1 MFEVSDP
8 NTPIPITILSGF
20 LGAGKTSL
28 LNHILH
34 GNHGLRIGV
43 LVNDFGEINIDAE
56 LVAGVSGNSVSLSNG
71 CVCCSIR
78 DDLVESTLQLVQGPN
93 RPEYLILE
101 TSGVADPISVSLTF
115 VESELKSLIDVDS
128 ILTVVDAENIRSLD
142 DEYEELAEDQISMA
156 DIVILNKVD
165 LADKVTLDDLKSW
178 IHAIVPNA
186 RLIETTH
193 GKVPLELILGIG
205 QFEPERVLGKTSSD
219 IHVHAESGHDH
230 HQQDHDGH
238 HEDHGHDHDHTLV
251 FSTWSYSS
259 NKPHSYKA
267 LRQAVESLPSTI
279 YRVKGIVFLNES
291 PDRRGVIQLVGKRTR
306 VSVSESW
313 GDKTPYTRIVMIGTH
328 GGVDV
333 NELSERFKSCQ
344 VSD

>member
-165 LADKVTLDDLKSW
+165 LADQVTLDDLKSW

-186 RLIETTH
+186 RLIETTY

-205 QFEPERVLGKTSSD
+205 QFEPERVLGKISSD
-219 IHVHAESGHDH
+219 IPVHAESGHAH
-230 HQQDHDGH
+230 PQQDHDGH

-333 NELSERFKSCQ
+333 NEISERFKSCQ

>member
-34 GNHGLRIGV
+34 GNHGLRVGV

-165 LADKVTLDDLKSW
+165 LADQVTLDDLKSW

-230 HQQDHDGH
+230 HQQDHGGH
-238 HEDHGHDHDHTLV
+238 HDDHDHDHTLV

>member
-165 LADKVTLDDLKSW
+165 LADQATLDDLKSW

-205 QFEPERVLGKTSSD
+205 QFEPERVLGKTSSN

-238 HEDHGHDHDHTLV
+238 NEDH
-251 FSTWSYSS
+251 
-259 NKPHSYKA
+259 
-267 LRQAVESLPSTI
+267 
-279 YRVKGIVFLNES
+279 
-291 PDRRGVIQLVGKRTR
+291 
-306 VSVSESW
+306 
-313 GDKTPYTRIVMIGTH
+313 
-328 GGVDV
+328 
-333 NELSERFKSCQ
+333 
-344 VSD
+344 

>member
-1 MFEVSDP
+1 MFEVADP

-34 GNHGLRIGV
+34 GNHGLRVGV

-56 LVAGVSGNSVSLSNG
+56 LISGVSGNSVSLSNG

-165 LADKVTLDDLKSW
+165 LADQVTLDDLKSW

-238 HEDHGHDHDHTLV
+238 HDDHDHDHTLV

>member
-1 MFEVSDP
+1 MLEASDQ
-8 NTPIPITILSGF
+8 NAPIPITILSGF

-34 GNHGLRIGV
+34 GDHGLRVGV

-56 LVAGVSGNSVSLSNG
+56 LIAGVSGNSVSLSNG

-101 TSGVADPISVSLTF
+101 TSGVADPVSVSLTF

-128 ILTVVDAENIRSLD
+128 ILTVVDAENIRNLD
-142 DEYEELAEDQISMA
+142 NEYEELAEDQISMA

-165 LADKVTLDDLKSW
+165 LTNQATLDELKSW
-178 IHAIVPNA
+178 VHEIVPNA
-186 RLIETTH
+186 RIIETTH
-193 GKVPLELILGIG
+193 GRVPLELILGIG
-205 QFEPERVLGKTSSD
+205 QFEPERVFRKMSFD

-230 HQQDHDGH
+230 HQH
-238 HEDHGHDHDHTLV
+238 DHGDHKHDHDHTLV

-279 YRVKGIVFLNES
+279 YRAKGIVFLSEF
-291 PDRRGVIQLVGKRTR
+291 PDRRGVIQLVGTRTR

-328 GGVDV
+328 DGVDA
-333 NELSERFKSCQ
+333 NELTERFKSCQ

>member
-101 TSGVADPISVSLTF
+101 TSGVADPVSVSLTF

-165 LADKVTLDDLKSW
+165 LADQVTLDDLKSW

-238 HEDHGHDHDHTLV
+238 HNDHHHDHTLV

-344 VSD
+344 VTD

>member
-34 GNHGLRIGV
+34 GNHGLRVGV

-165 LADKVTLDDLKSW
+165 LADQVTLDDLKSW

-238 HEDHGHDHDHTLV
+238 HDDHDHDHTLV

>member
-34 GNHGLRIGV
+34 GNHGLRVGV

-101 TSGVADPISVSLTF
+101 TSGVADPVSVSLTF

-238 HEDHGHDHDHTLV
+238 HNDHHHDHTLV

>member
-34 GNHGLRIGV
+34 GNHGLRVGV

-306 VSVSESW
+306 VSISESW
-313 GDKTPYTRIVMIGTH
+313 GDKIPYTRIVMIGTH

-344 VSD
+344 VTD

>member
-34 GNHGLRIGV
+34 GNHGLRVGV

-56 LVAGVSGNSVSLSNG
+56 LIAGVSGNSVSLSNG

-165 LADKVTLDDLKSW
+165 LADQVTLDDLKSW

-238 HEDHGHDHDHTLV
+238 HDDHDHDHTLV

>member
-34 GNHGLRIGV
+34 GNHGLRVGV

-165 LADKVTLDDLKSW
+165 LADQVTLDDLKSW

-230 HQQDHDGH
+230 HQQDHGGH
-238 HEDHGHDHDHTLV
+238 HDDHDHDHTLV

-344 VSD
+344 VTD

>member
-1 MFEVSDP
+1 MFEVSDQ
-8 NTPIPITILSGF
+8 NAPIPITILSGF

-34 GNHGLRIGV
+34 GDHGLRVGV

-78 DDLVESTLQLVQGPN
+78 DDLVESALQLVQGPN

-101 TSGVADPISVSLTF
+101 TSGVADPVSVSLTF
-115 VESELKSLIDVDS
+115 AESKLRSLIDIDG

-142 DEYEELAEDQISMA
+142 DEYGELAEDQISMA

-165 LADKVTLDDLKSW
+165 LANQATLDELKSW
-178 IHAIVPNA
+178 IHEIVPNA
-186 RLIETTH
+186 RLIEATQ

-205 QFEPERVLGKTSSD
+205 QFEPERVLGKMSSD
-219 IHVHAESGHDH
+219 IHVHAEPDYDH
-230 HQQDHDGH
+230 HQHDDEDH
-238 HEDHGHDHDHTLV
+238 HEDHDHDHTIV

-259 NKPHSYKA
+259 NNPHSYRA

-279 YRVKGIVFLNES
+279 YRAKGIVFLSES
-291 PDRRGVIQLVGKRTR
+291 PGRRGVIQLVGTRVR
-306 VSVSESW
+306 VSVGDPW
-313 GDKTPYTRIVMIGTH
+313 GDQSPYTRIVVIGTRD
-328 GGVDV
+328 GIDA

-344 VSD
+344 VSN

>member
-101 TSGVADPISVSLTF
+101 TSGVADPVSVSLTF

-238 HEDHGHDHDHTLV
+238 HNDHHHDHTLV

-344 VSD
+344 VTD

>member
-8 NTPIPITILSGF
+8 NSPIPITILSGF

-34 GNHGLRIGV
+34 GDHGLRVGV

-56 LVAGVSGNSVSLSNG
+56 LVAGVSGDSVSLSNG

-101 TSGVADPISVSLTF
+101 TSGVADPVSVSLAF
-115 VESELKSLIDVDS
+115 VESELKSLVEVDS

-142 DEYEELAEDQISMA
+142 GDYEELAEDQISLA

-165 LADKVTLDDLKSW
+165 LANQLTLSELKSW
-178 IHAIVPNA
+178 NHGMVPNA
-186 RLIETTH
+186 RIMETTH

-205 QFEPERVLGKTSSD
+205 QFEPERVLGKTRSD

-230 HQQDHDGH
+230 HQHD
-238 HEDHGHDHDHTLV
+238 HEDNGHDHDHDHTLV

-259 NKPHSYKA
+259 SEPHSYKA

-291 PDRRGVIQLVGKRTR
+291 PDRCGVVQLVGKRTR
-306 VSVSESW
+306 VSVTQSW
-313 GDKTPYTRIVMIGTH
+313 GDKTPYTRIVVIGTH
-328 GGVDV
+328 GGVDAS
-333 NELSERFKSCQ
+333 ELSERFESCQ
-344 VSD
+344 VND

>member
-1 MFEVSDP
+1 
-8 NTPIPITILSGF
+8 
-20 LGAGKTSL
+20 
-28 LNHILH
+28 
-34 GNHGLRIGV
+34 
-43 LVNDFGEINIDAE
+43 
-56 LVAGVSGNSVSLSNG
+56 
-71 CVCCSIR
+71 
-78 DDLVESTLQLVQGPN
+78 
-93 RPEYLILE
+93 
-101 TSGVADPISVSLTF
+101 
-115 VESELKSLIDVDS
+115 
-128 ILTVVDAENIRSLD
+128 LD

-165 LADKVTLDDLKSW
+165 LADQVTLDDLKSW

-230 HQQDHDGH
+230 HQHAHDGH
-238 HEDHGHDHDHTLV
+238 HDDHGHDHDHTLV

>member
-34 GNHGLRIGV
+34 GNHGLRVGV

-165 LADKVTLDDLKSW
+165 LADQVPTYTYMQNLAMTTINMPMMDITKIMGTTTI
-178 IHAIVPNA
+178 IHWFLAHGVIVPINHIRIKHYV
-186 RLIETTH
+186 RLLNLYLLLSIE
-193 GKVPLELILGIG
+193 
-205 QFEPERVLGKTSSD
+205 
-219 IHVHAESGHDH
+219 
-230 HQQDHDGH
+230 
-238 HEDHGHDHDHTLV
+238 
-251 FSTWSYSS
+251 
-259 NKPHSYKA
+259 
-267 LRQAVESLPSTI
+267 
-279 YRVKGIVFLNES
+279 
-291 PDRRGVIQLVGKRTR
+291 
-306 VSVSESW
+306 
-313 GDKTPYTRIVMIGTH
+313 
-328 GGVDV
+328 
-333 NELSERFKSCQ
+333 
-344 VSD
+344 

>member
-34 GNHGLRIGV
+34 GNHGLRVGV

-101 TSGVADPISVSLTF
+101 TTF

-165 LADKVTLDDLKSW
+165 LADQVTLDDLKSW

-333 NELSERFKSCQ
+333 NELSERFKSCR
-344 VSD
+344 VTD

>member
-8 NTPIPITILSGF
+8 NSPIPITILSGF

-34 GNHGLRIGV
+34 GDHGLRVGV

-56 LVAGVSGNSVSLSNG
+56 LVAGVSGDSVSLSNG

-101 TSGVADPISVSLTF
+101 TSGVADPVSVSLTF
-115 VESELKSLIDVDS
+115 VESELKSLVEVDS

-142 DEYEELAEDQISMA
+142 GDYEELAEDQISLA

-165 LADKVTLDDLKSW
+165 LANQLILSELKSW
-178 IHAIVPNA
+178 IHGMVPNA
-186 RLIETTH
+186 RIMETTH

-205 QFEPERVLGKTSSD
+205 QFEPERVLGKTRSD

-230 HQQDHDGH
+230 HQHD
-238 HEDHGHDHDHTLV
+238 HEDNGHDHDHDHTLV

-259 NKPHSYKA
+259 SEPHSYKA

-291 PDRRGVIQLVGKRTR
+291 PDRCGVIQLVGKRTR
-306 VSVSESW
+306 VSVTQSW
-313 GDKTPYTRIVMIGTH
+313 GDKTPYTRIVVIGTH
-328 GGVDV
+328 GGVDAS
-333 NELSERFKSCQ
+333 ELSERFESCQ
-344 VSD
+344 VND